1 MLWLGLSLLGCTW
14 LIAVVP
20 AKFLAVLLITLP
32 SPCVL
37 QTVAPVWDSSSW
49 PSLTL
54 ELCLPQML
62 KSSRQLG
69 SHPCLFPCP
78 CVCCL
83 GSSLGA
89 LCNLKLHPQL
99 SHREPRLTC
108 PPVVPLGWNLAL
120 LPPATLKLAASDC
133 LPDGWRSVAPQCTEL
148 THSPTE
154 HTKPASP
161 SGWNHRAERTWPGTF
176 QALQGSQK

>member
-1 MLWLGLSLLGCTW
+1 ML

-20 AKFLAVLLITLP
+20 AKLLTVLLT
-32 SPCVL
+32 PCPVSLCPPDCCTCLGLL
-37 QTVAPVWDSSSW
+37 QLDISV
-49 PSLTL
+49 TL

-69 SHPCLFPCP
+69 SHPCLFLCP
-78 CVCCL
+78 YACYL

-108 PPVVPLGWNLAL
+108 PPVVPLGWHPAL
-120 LPPATLKLAASDC
+120 LPPATLKLAAADC
-133 LPDGWRSVAPQCTEL
+133 LPDRWRSAAPQRTEL
-148 THSPTE
+148 THIPTE
-154 HTKPASP
+154 YTRH
-161 SGWNHRAERTWPGTF
+161 HLLHGTM
-176 QALQGSQK
+176 